1 MSRIAGFL
9 GVQVLNRARKV
20 INFIKSNAG
29 ISFMRNERKNLDEKT
44 LCAGERSDLNT

>member
-1 MSRIAGFL
+1 MSIKAGFL
-9 GVQVLNRARKV
+9 VVQPLKRARKV